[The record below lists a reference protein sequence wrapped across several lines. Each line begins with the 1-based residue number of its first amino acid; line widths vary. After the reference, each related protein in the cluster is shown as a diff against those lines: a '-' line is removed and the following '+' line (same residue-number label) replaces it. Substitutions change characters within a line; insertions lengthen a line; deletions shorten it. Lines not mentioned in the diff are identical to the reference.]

1 MKIVDLGEFR
11 VDTQERRLYRQH
23 EELAAEPK
31 VIEVLCYFILHA
43 DRFVSLQELHQ
54 QVWQGRVVTDTAVRR
69 TVSKLRAL
77 LGDNDTEQPKYIR
90 SQMKRGYQLVCPAF
104 ESQAQPADKVT
115 LQPDAATSNEEYGS
129 VKRPNYRRIV
139 ASGIFFAS
147 LLSICWLYLQPA
159 QGLQADLQQV
169 ILDIPG
175 QKASLA
181 VSADGRYQAFV
192 GRVNSSDNWQLFLH
206 DKATAQLTK
215 ISTPVPHVRFVD
227 FVAGDTLL
235 AYVGF
240 RADHAEFYLQP
251 LSNLAAAPQRVV
263 LPDLPIL
270 AGPLA
275 LPDNRLLIAGGETYN
290 GNIHYYQYDL
300 TQKTISQFSYS
311 SIVGVQDAYARLS
324 PDRSQVAL
332 VRANIAERKLYLQ
345 LYRLAD
351 KELLYERLL
360 SNELADT
367 RIAWISNAELLI
379 KRGDSFEQLHLADN
393 KLSALD
399 NAAHSVKELVLD
411 GHGRYFA
418 IFRKAAEQQIYKTR
432 WPFREG
438 FNQHLQL
445 GPQVLA
451 LHFSQDPQY
460 YWLVEQQDKQYLL
473 SRYYPATAQRQL
485 VMQSE
490 ASFTLLDQAPASAL
504 LLLKRNNRLELLDV
518 NSGMSANI
526 SLRTQQVD
534 QGVFAADGSAVYFPV
549 FSAGQWQIMQYEVAS
564 ASQHLLLQDYRYLQ
578 PYKDGY
584 LGADSTGRLWQLDK
598 QFGQQQLL
606 YQGIHFDLDYK
617 FMLRQEQLSLV
628 HRTLMSDWQ
637 LVRIDLQQHTNW
649 QRSLAFNEF
658 SLNFSLDVSGNE
670 LLFFKPRVD
679 TNQLVSGGYNFG
691 YKSIL

>member
-11 VDTQERRLYRQH
+11 VDIQERRLYCQH

-31 VIEVLCYFILHA
+31 VIEVLCYFIQHA

-77 LGDNDTEQPKYIR
+77 LGDNDAEQPKYIR

-104 ESQAQPADKVT
+104 ESQTLPGEKVKPQHKVT
-115 LQPDAATSNEEYGS
+115 PSLEARVS
-129 VKRPNYRRIV
+129 VKRPGYLSII
-139 ASGIFFAS
+139 ASGILLTA
-147 LLSICWLYLQPA
+147 LLSFGWLYFQPA

-192 GRVNSSDNWQLFLH
+192 GRVNNSDNWQLFLY
-206 DKATAQLTK
+206 DTATAQLTK

-227 FVAGDTLL
+227 FVADDTLL

-251 LSNLAAAPQRVV
+251 LSNLAAAPEKITM
-263 LPDLPIL
+263 PDLPIL

-300 TQKTISQFSYS
+300 TQKTTRQFSYS
-311 SIVGVQDAYARLS
+311 SAVGVQDAYARLS
-324 PDRSQVAL
+324 PDKSQIAL
-332 VRANIAERKLYLQ
+332 IRVNIAERKLYLQ

-351 KELLYERLL
+351 KELVYERLL
-360 SNELADT
+360 SNELTDT
-367 RIAWISNAELLI
+367 RIAWISNTELLI
-379 KRGDSFEQLHLADN
+379 KSNDSFEQLHLADY
-393 KLSALD
+393 KLSAL
-399 NAAHSVKELVLD
+399 NNTVHSIKELVLD
-411 GHGRYFA
+411 GKGRYFA
-418 IFRKAAEQQIYKTR
+418 ILRKAAEQQIYKTR

-460 YWLVEQQDKQYLL
+460 YWLIEQQDKQYLL
-473 SRYYPATAQRQL
+473 SRYYPDTAQRQL

-518 NSGMSANI
+518 NSGMSANV
-526 SLRTQQVD
+526 SMRTQQVD

-549 FSAGQWQIMQYEVAS
+549 FSAGQWQVMQYDLAS

-578 PYKDGY
+578 PYKAGY
-584 LGADSTGRLWQLDK
+584 LGADSGGRLWLLDK
-598 QFGQQQLL
+598 QFEQQQLL

-617 FMLRQEQLSLV
+617 FMLRKEQLNIV

-637 LVRIDLQQHTNW
+637 LVSIDLQQHTNW
-649 QRSLAFNEF
+649 QRSLPFNEF
-658 SLNFSLDVSGNE
+658 SLNFSLDASGNE